1 MRWLLRPSRLAI
13 LALGLVL
20 CYTLVGVFLLPYLIK
35 TYAIPALAE
44 RLHRPVQVKEVELNP
59 FALSIRVTGFEVRE
73 PDQSALL
80 GFEEFFVN
88 FEISSLIRQAY
99 VFDTIRLTVPYVSA
113 RVSHEGRLNVTELV
127 PPADEPGTAPPTKDS
142 AGPSSI
148 PAVQIGHLEI
158 AQGIVEFYDESKEKP
173 ISMEILPLGIV
184 LKNFHTKPGGDNT
197 YAFMAELGTGQILD
211 WKGTVS
217 LEPIRSEGT
226 VSLSGVK
233 IPTFFQHVQD
243 RFNFDIPSGTIEA
256 KGQYLF
262 DAGTSPV
269 TLVLSDTTVYLR
281 DIRLVEKGDVDPVI
295 MVPSLDLDGI
305 HLDLRART
313 VTISSIAM
321 ANGSDRAWRNPDGS
335 INLQSLFAPVTSDS
349 SSPPTVTPQA
359 KIPAPHAVDEK
370 SWSLSIKEVGVT
382 NHSIHFE
389 DRSLALPVHV
399 NVTGLS
405 AKTHDFEF
413 PITKPIPLTVEH
425 RLNETGKVA
434 VDGQIIVKPFQLD
447 LSLALKN
454 IELQPFQPYVEPFAR
469 IAVDSGAIDLDG
481 QIHLAV
487 EHPKA
492 PLMTFRGN
500 IGIKALAIA
509 DRDQGSPVVSW
520 KQFHLRQLAL
530 TVDPTMVSIEEVGLE
545 QPMIHL
551 AVLPDGQLNLKA
563 LLPQADAATP
573 PSEPKAEPA
582 RTKKGPSP
590 SIAIKTVKLLKG
602 AVSFRDESITPTVQT
617 GLYDL
622 TGTIKGLSSK
632 QLAKADVELA
642 ANVDRV
648 APLKIVGTINP
659 LIEHAMT
666 DLTVTLG
673 GMDLTA
679 ESPYSGKYVG
689 YGLSKGKLSLDLTYK
704 VSQQQLEAENK
715 VLIDQLTFGEKVE
728 SPDATSLPVPFA
740 VALLKDRKG
749 RIEIDLPIR
758 GDLKDPDFKYGKV
771 VVSTLLNILGKLV
784 TSPFALMGKLIPGGG
799 DAEELQYL
807 EFDPGAAMPLPAE
820 LKKVEAI
827 TKGLEERPGL
837 RLEITGTA
845 DPVRDKKELGLQKLK
860 AQLFARWRQGKGASK
875 ELDLPMLEEER
886 LIKDLYDQQRSQQ
899 PAPAQAPGASPA
911 PKPPTID
918 DMRKQLVAAIAVSD
932 SDLRAL
938 AQQRADQVRGQFT
951 GEGKLAAERVFL
963 TEVDLAASDHDRV
976 RSRLNITAGQ

>member
-1 MRWLLRPSRLAI
+1 MRWLLRSSRLVI
-13 LALGLVL
+13 LAAGLVL
-20 CYTLVGVFLLPYLIK
+20 CYTLVGFFLLPYLIK
-35 TYAIPALAE
+35 VYAIPAFAE
-44 RLHRPVQVKEVELNP
+44 RLHRPVLAKEVELNP

-113 RVSHEGRLNVTELV
+113 RVSKEGRLNLMELV
-127 PPADEPGTAPPTKDS
+127 PPADGPEAAPSTKDS
-142 AGPSSI
+142 AGPSAI

-173 ISMEILPLGIV
+173 VSMEILPLGIV

-226 VSLSGVK
+226 VSLVGVK

-262 DAGTSPV
+262 DAETSPV
-269 TLVLSDTTVYLR
+269 TLVLSDTAVHVR
-281 DIRLVEKGDVDPVI
+281 DILLVEKGESDPVI

-305 HLDLRART
+305 HLDLRVRT
-313 VTISSIAM
+313 VSISSIAM
-321 ANGSDRAWRNPDGS
+321 ANGSDRVWRNPDGS
-335 INLQSLFAPVTSDS
+335 INLQSLLTPVTSDS
-349 SSPPTVTPQA
+349 SAPPTVTPPA
-359 KIPAPHAVDEK
+359 KTAVPHADDEK
-370 SWSLSIKEVGVT
+370 PWSLSIKEVGVT

-389 DRSLALPVHV
+389 DRSLALPVRV

-405 AKTHDFEF
+405 AKTHDFVF

-425 RLNETGKVA
+425 LLNETGKVA

-469 IAVDSGAIDLDG
+469 ITVDSGAIDLDG

-500 IGIKALAIA
+500 LGVKALTIA

-530 TVDPTMVSIEEVGLE
+530 TVNPTMISIEEVGLE

-551 AVLPDGQLNLKA
+551 AVLPDGQLNVKA
-563 LLPQADAATP
+563 LLPQADAATS
-573 PSEPKAEPA
+573 PSSPKPESAP
-582 RTKKGPSP
+582 TKKGPSP
-590 SIAIKTVKLLKG
+590 SITLKRVKLLRG
-602 AVSFRDESITPTVQT
+602 AISFRDESMTPMIQT

-622 TGTIKGLSSK
+622 TGTIKDLSSK

-642 ANVDRV
+642 ANVDRI

-659 LIEHAMT
+659 LIENAMT

-715 VLIDQLTFGEKVE
+715 VVIDQLTFGEKVE

-784 TSPFALMGKLIPGGG
+784 TSPFALMGKLVPGGG

-807 EFDPGAAMPLPAE
+807 EFDPGAAILLPAE

-875 ELDLPMLEEER
+875 ETDLPMLEEER

-899 PAPAQAPGASPA
+899 PVPAPAMATDPA

-918 DMRKQLVAAIAVSD
+918 DMRQQLVAAIAVSD

-938 AQQRADQVRGQFT
+938 AQQRADQVREQFT

-963 TEVDLAASDHDRV
+963 TEVDLSASDHDRV

>member
-1 MRWLLRPSRLAI
+1 MRWLFRPSHLAI

-20 CYTLVGVFLLPYLIK
+20 CYMLVGFFLLPYLIK
-35 TYAIPALAE
+35 AYAIPVLAE
-44 RLHRPVQVKEVELNP
+44 KLHRPVLVKEVELNP
-59 FALSIRVTGFEVRE
+59 FTLSIRVTGFEIRE
-73 PDQSALL
+73 SDQSALL
-80 GFEEFFVN
+80 GFDEFFVN
-88 FEISSLIRQAY
+88 FQAVSLIRQAY
-99 VFDTIRLTVPYVSA
+99 VFDAIRIAMPFVSIKVA
-113 RVSHEGRLNVTELV
+113 EDGRLNLKYLL
-127 PPADEPGTAPPTKDS
+127 PPADMSAAPVPEKAEPS
-142 AGPSSI
+142 AGI
-148 PAVQIGHLEI
+148 PAVEIEHFEI
-158 AQGIVEFYDESKEKP
+158 ARGIVEFLDKSKPTPVSVDIVP
-173 ISMEILPLGIV
+173 ISIV
-184 LKNFHTKPGGDNT
+184 VRNFHTKPGGDNT
-197 YAFMAELGTGQILD
+197 YAFTAELEKGERLD
-211 WKGTVS
+211 WKGTIQ
-217 LEPIRSEGT
+217 LEPLRSEGT
-226 VSLSGVK
+226 LSLAGVN
-233 IPTFFQHVQD
+233 IPTLWPYVQD
-243 RFNFDIPSGTIEA
+243 RFNFEIPGGTIEA
-256 KGQYLF
+256 KGKYRF
-262 DAGTSPV
+262 DAGPSPIE
-269 TLVLSDTTVYLR
+269 LVVSDTSLHLADV
-281 DIRLVEKGDVDPVI
+281 RLVEKGDSETVI
-295 MVPSLDLDGI
+295 AIPSLNIDGI
-305 HLDLRART
+305 HLDLRERK
-313 VTISSIAM
+313 VSISSIAM
-321 ANGSDRAWRNPDGS
+321 ADATDRVWRNSDGS
-335 INLQSLFAPVTSDS
+335 INLQSLFTPVNQDS
-349 SSPPTVTPQA
+349 SAAPAAIAPPEPASPQA
-359 KIPAPHAVDEK
+359 VEEVP
-370 SWSLSIKEVGVT
+370 WSLSIKEVGVT

-389 DRSLALPVHV
+389 DRSLALPVRV

-405 AKTHDFEF
+405 AKTHDFAF

-425 RLNETGKVA
+425 LLNETGKVA
-434 VDGQIIVKPFQLD
+434 VDGQITVKPFQLD

-454 IELQPFQPYVEPFAR
+454 IELQPFQPYVERFAR

-487 EHPKA
+487 VHPKA

-500 IGIKALAIA
+500 LGVKALAIA
-509 DRDQGSPVVSW
+509 DRNQGLPVVSW
-520 KQFHLRQLAL
+520 KQFHLRELAL
-530 TVDPTMVSIEEVGLE
+530 AVDPTVVSIKEVGLE
-545 QPMIHL
+545 QPIIHL
-551 AVLPDGQLNLKA
+551 AVLADGQLNLKT
-563 LLPQADAATP
+563 LLPQVDAATP
-573 PSEPKAEPA
+573 PSAPEAAPA
-582 RTKKGPSP
+582 TSKKGPSP

-602 AVSFRDESITPTVQT
+602 AVSFRDASMTPMVQT

-659 LIEHAMT
+659 LIENAMT

-689 YGLSKGKLSLDLTYK
+689 YGLSKGKLSLDLKYK

-784 TSPFALMGKLIPGGG
+784 ASPFALMGKLIPGGG

-807 EFDPGAAMPLPAE
+807 EFHPGAAVPLPAE

-845 DPVRDKKELGLQKLK
+845 DPVRDRQELGLQKLK
-860 AQLFARWRQGKGASK
+860 AQLLARWRQEQGASQ
-875 ELDLPMLEEER
+875 EASLPMHEEER
-886 LIKDLYDQQRSQQ
+886 LIKDLYDQQRSRQ
-899 PAPAQAPGASPA
+899 PVPAQAVATDPA
-911 PKPPTID
+911 PKLPTINE
-918 DMRKQLVAAIAVSD
+918 MRQQLVAAIAVSD

-951 GEGKLAAERVFL
+951 GEGKLAIERVFL

-976 RSRLNITAGQ
+976 RSRLTITAGQ

>member
-1 MRWLLRPSRLAI
+1 MRWLLRPSRLVI
-13 LALGLVL
+13 LAAGLVFV
-20 CYTLVGVFLLPYLIK
+20 YALVGFVLFSYLIK
-35 TYAIPALAE
+35 VYAIPALAE
-44 RLHRPVQVKEVELNP
+44 TLHRPVLVKEVELNP

-113 RVSHEGRLNVTELV
+113 RVSKEGRLNLTELG
-127 PPADEPGTAPPTKDS
+127 PPADGPEAAPATKDS
-142 AGPSSI
+142 TGPSAI

-158 AQGIVEFYDESKEKP
+158 AQGIVEFFDESKEKP
-173 ISMEILPLGIV
+173 VSMEILPIGIV

-226 VSLSGVK
+226 LSLSGVK
-233 IPTFFQHVQD
+233 IPTFFQYVQD
-243 RFNFDIPSGTIEA
+243 QFNFDIPSGTIEA

-269 TLVLSDTTVYLR
+269 TLVLSDATVHFR
-281 DIRLVEKGDVDPVI
+281 DILLVEKGDSDPVI

-305 HLDLRART
+305 HLDLRTRT
-313 VTISSIAM
+313 VSISSIAM

-335 INLQSLFAPVTSDS
+335 INLQSLFTPVTSDS
-349 SSPPTVTPQA
+349 SAPQA
-359 KIPAPHAVDEK
+359 ATPPAKAPAPQAVDERP
-370 SWSLSIKEVGVT
+370 WSLSIKEVGVT

-389 DRSLALPVHV
+389 DRSLALPVRV
-399 NVTGLS
+399 TVTGLS
-405 AKTHDFEF
+405 AKTHDFSF

-425 RLNETGKVA
+425 RLNETGNVA

-447 LSLALKN
+447 LFLAFKN
-454 IELQPFQPYVEPFAR
+454 IEIQPFQPYVERFAR
-469 IAVDSGAIDLDG
+469 IAVDSGTIDLDG
-481 QIHLAV
+481 RIHLAV

-500 IGIKALAIA
+500 LGVKALAIA

-520 KQFHLRQLAL
+520 KQFHLRKLAL
-530 TVDPTMVSIEEVGLE
+530 AVDPTMVSIEEVGLE

-563 LLPQADAATP
+563 LFPQADAATP
-573 PSEPKAEPA
+573 PSAPEAEPA

-590 SIAIKTVKLLKG
+590 SIAIKTVRLLKG
-602 AVSFRDESITPTVQT
+602 AVSFRDESMTPTVQT

-659 LIEHAMT
+659 LIENAMT

-689 YGLSKGKLSLDLTYK
+689 YGLSKGQLSLDLKYK

-807 EFDPGAAMPLPAE
+807 EFDPGAVVPLPAE
-820 LKKVEAI
+820 FKKVEAI

-875 ELDLPMLEEER
+875 ETDLPMLEEER

-899 PAPAQAPGASPA
+899 PVPAPAMASDPA

-918 DMRKQLVAAIAVSD
+918 DMRQQLVAAIAVSD

-963 TEVDLAASDHDRV
+963 TEVDLAAADHDRV

>member
-1 MRWLLRPSRLAI
+1 MRWLFRPSRLAI

-20 CYTLVGVFLLPYLIK
+20 CYTLVGFFLLPYLIK
-35 TYAIPALAE
+35 AYAIPALAE
-44 RLHRPVQVKEVELNP
+44 TLHRPVLVKEVELNP

-113 RVSHEGRLNVTELV
+113 RVSKEGRLNLTELV
-127 PPADEPGTAPPTKDS
+127 PPADGPAAAPATKDS

-148 PAVQIGHLEI
+148 PAVQIGYLEI

-173 ISMEILPLGIV
+173 VSMEILPLGIV

-226 VSLSGVK
+226 VSLVGVK

-243 RFNFDIPSGTIEA
+243 QFNFDIPSGTIEA

-269 TLVLSDTTVYLR
+269 TLVLSDTAVHLR
-281 DIRLVEKGDVDPVI
+281 DIRLVEKGDPDPVI
-295 MVPSLDLDGI
+295 TVPSLDFDGI

-313 VTISSIAM
+313 VSISSIAM

-335 INLQSLFAPVTSDS
+335 INLQSLLAPVTSDS
-349 SSPPTVTPQA
+349 SAPATPPA
-359 KIPAPHAVDEK
+359 KIHAPHAVDERP
-370 SWSLSIKEVGVT
+370 WSLSIKEVGVT

-389 DRSLALPVHV
+389 DRSLALPVRV

-405 AKTHDFEF
+405 AKTHDFAF
-413 PITKPIPLTVEH
+413 PITKPIPLTLEH

-434 VDGQIIVKPFQLD
+434 VDGQIIVQPFQLD

-454 IELQPFQPYVEPFAR
+454 IELQPFQPYVEQFAR

-500 IGIKALAIA
+500 LGVKALAIA

-520 KQFHLRQLAL
+520 KQFHLRQFALA
-530 TVDPTMVSIEEVGLE
+530 VDPTVVSIEEVGLE
-545 QPMIHL
+545 QPIIHL
-551 AVLPDGQLNLKA
+551 AVLSDGQLNLKT

-573 PSEPKAEPA
+573 PSAPKPESAP
-582 RTKKGPSP
+582 TKKGPSP

-602 AVSFRDESITPTVQT
+602 AVSFRDESMTPTVQT

-659 LIEHAMT
+659 LIENAMT

-689 YGLSKGKLSLDLTYK
+689 YGLSKGKLSLDLKYK

-807 EFDPGAAMPLPAE
+807 EFDSGAAVPLPAE

-845 DPVRDKKELGLQKLK
+845 DPVRDRKELGLQKLK
-860 AQLFARWRQGKGASK
+860 AQLLARWRQGKGISK
-875 ELDLPMLEEER
+875 DADLPMLEEER

-899 PAPAQAPGASPA
+899 PVPAPAMATDPA

-918 DMRKQLVAAIAVSD
+918 DMRQQLVAAIAVSD

-938 AQQRADQVRGQFT
+938 AQQRADQLRGQFT
-951 GEGKLAAERVFL
+951 GEGKLAVERVFL

>member
-13 LALGLVL
+13 LAAGLVL
-20 CYTLVGVFLLPYLIK
+20 LYALVGFVLVPYLIK
-35 TYAIPALAE
+35 AYAIPALAE
-44 RLHRPVQVKEVELNP
+44 RLHRPVLVNGVELNP

-88 FEISSLIRQAY
+88 FEINSLIRQAY

-113 RVSHEGRLNVTELV
+113 RVSQEGRLNLTELV
-127 PPADEPGTAPPTKDS
+127 PPADGPGAAPATKDS
-142 AGPSSI
+142 PGPSGI

-173 ISMEILPLGIV
+173 VSMEILPLGIV

-269 TLVLSDTTVYLR
+269 TLVLSDTAVHVR
-281 DIRLVEKGDVDPVI
+281 DIRLVEKGDPDPVI
-295 MVPSLDLDGI
+295 MVPLLDLDGI
-305 HLDLRART
+305 QLDLRART
-313 VTISSIAM
+313 VSISSIAM

-349 SSPPTVTPQA
+349 SSSPAATPPA
-359 KIPAPHAVDEK
+359 KIPAPQAVDAK
-370 SWSLSIKEVGVT
+370 PWSLSIKEVGVT

-389 DRSLALPVHV
+389 DRSLALPVRV

-413 PITKPIPLTVEH
+413 PITKPIPLTVAH

-481 QIHLAV
+481 QIHLAL

-500 IGIKALAIA
+500 IGVNALAIA

-573 PSEPKAEPA
+573 PSEPKAESEP
-582 RTKKGPSP
+582 TKKGPSP

-602 AVSFRDESITPTVQT
+602 AVIFRDESITPMVQT

-715 VLIDQLTFGEKVE
+715 VLIDQLTFGDKVE

-799 DAEELQYL
+799 NAEELQYL
-807 EFDPGAAMPLPAE
+807 EFDPGEAMPLPAE

-875 ELDLPMLEEER
+875 ETDLPMREEER

-899 PAPAQAPGASPA
+899 PVSAPAMASDPA

-918 DMRKQLVAAIAVSD
+918 DMRQQLVAAIAVSD